1 MPQKP
6 KGTAA
11 AGLLWDIIPPL
22 LMLSSLRRCLNAVH
36 AYYSYRPS
44 YTSGITSW
52 DLLPQ
57 MTGRLAAREETSEP
71 GRPAA
76 VATRSR
82 LEMFAAA
89 FFPRGLARACVCVC
103 VSLKWA
109 LLGRLPDWNICPQ
122 ESHCPPQ
129 LLRLRPQL
137 GTSAR
142 RSIIS

>member
-11 AGLLWDIIPPL
+11 AGLLWDIIPPPL

-36 AYYSYRPS
+36 AYYNYRPS

-57 MTGRLAAREETSEP
+57 MTGTLAAREETTEP
-71 GRPAA
+71 GHPAA
-76 VATRSR
+76 VAPPSS

-89 FFPRGLARACVCVC
+89 FFPRGLARARVFVCAC
-103 VSLKWA
+103 
-109 LLGRLPDWNICPQ
+109 
-122 ESHCPPQ
+122 H
-129 LLRLRPQL
+129 
-137 GTSAR
+137 
-142 RSIIS
+142 